1 MPEILEK
8 HSAKFIRG
16 SIHYRISASIGL
28 AACNGGD
35 GNTYSSLFEKADHAM
50 YRTKQGAKMDM
61 RLPVQKMWE

>member
-1 MPEILEK
+1 MPEILR
-8 HSAKFIRG
+8 STLQSLYGG